1 MPFSQAGVPRMLYH
15 SASEWYVPPD
25 PYMPLDTSRL
35 SIAVFLLF
43 ISIPAQAA
51 PSVVVTIPPLHAL
64 TASVA
69 GDAFE
74 PALLLRRQQSPHDY
88 RLTPAGARLLSAA
101 DLVVW
106 VGPGLETQ
114 LAIALQRLAPPQ
126 RRLDLAARPELKLL
140 PLRGG
145 GVWEHGHE
153 HEHGEEHADA
163 DLHLWLDADNAV
175 AIVNVLA
182 VRLGEL
188 DPPNAQTYRD
198 NAARESQAIRT
209 ADTAVREL
217 LQASKP
223 RPYWVLHDT
232 LQYFEKRYGL
242 EGAGAIMVSGDRIP
256 GAKRV
261 LELRAQLRER
271 DIGCILYEERYGKR
285 WIEMLIEDTDV
296 KAIPIDPLGL
306 EIEDTQ
312 DFYPKLLLNLAEQ
325 VAKCR

>member
-1 MPFSQAGVPRMLYH
+1 MSLNI
-15 SASEWYVPPD
+15 
-25 PYMPLDTSRL
+25 SRL
-35 SIAVFLLF
+35 SITAVFLLS
-43 ISIPAQAA
+43 IYIPAHAE

-64 TASVA
+64 TAGVA
-69 GDAFE
+69 GNAFE

-101 DLVVW
+101 GLVVW

-114 LAIALQRLAPPQ
+114 LAIPLQRLAPPE

-145 GVWEHGHE
+145 GAWEHGHE
-153 HEHGEEHADA
+153 HEHEHEHAA
-163 DLHLWLDADNAV
+163 DHADMDSHLWLDADNAV
-175 AIVNVLA
+175 AIVDILA
-182 VRLGEL
+182 TRLGEL
-188 DPPNAQTYRD
+188 DPLNAPTYRD

-209 ADTAVREL
+209 ADTAVRKL

-242 EGAGAIMVSGDRIP
+242 EGAGAIMVGADRTP

-271 DIGCILYEERYGKR
+271 DIGCILYEERYGRR
-285 WIEMLIEDTDV
+285 WIEMLIEDTAM

-306 EIEDTQ
+306 EIEPGP
-312 DFYPKLLLNLAEQ
+312 DFYPKLLLNLAGQ
-325 VAKCR
+325 IAKCR